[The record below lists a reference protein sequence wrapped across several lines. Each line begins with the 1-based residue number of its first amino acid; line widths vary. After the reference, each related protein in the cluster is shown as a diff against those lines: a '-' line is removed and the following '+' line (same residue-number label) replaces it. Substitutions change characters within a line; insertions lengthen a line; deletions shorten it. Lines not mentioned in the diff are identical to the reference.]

1 MNNIGFDP
9 ELIARYD
16 VPGPRY
22 TSYPTAPQFS
32 ADFGEADYRRQAH
45 ASNADGAPLSL
56 YLHIP
61 FCATVCFYCGC
72 NKIVTKRHERA
83 APYLQGLAAEIALQG
98 ELFERTRTVEQLHF
112 GGGTPTFIDHG
123 EMAGLLEVLRRNF
136 HLRDDDGGDYS
147 IEIDPRTVDAQR
159 IAQLRAL
166 GFNRLSLGVQDFDPV
181 VQRAVNRLQS
191 EEQTIAIFNAARTA
205 GFRSINIDLIYGL
218 PHQTLASFA
227 ATLDKIV
234 ALRPERLSVF
244 NYAHL
249 PARFPPQRR
258 ILAADLPT
266 PAQKLDILHATLRK
280 LTAAG
285 YVFIGMDHFALPED
299 ALAQAQARGTLHRN
313 FQGYTTH
320 GDCDL
325 VGLGVSAIGNV
336 GHCYTQNTAELET
349 YLDRANSGQLP
360 IAHGLTLTA
369 DDLLRRDIIMQLICN
384 FRLDMRA
391 IERRYALV
399 FADYFDAELRALA
412 HLAHDGLVLVGKDE
426 ITVTALGKFLVRN
439 VCMVFDYYLKT
450 GARHTYSR
458 VV

>member
-1 MNNIGFDP
+1 MNDPAFDP

-22 TSYPTAPQFS
+22 TSYPTAPQFDS
-32 ADFGEADYRRQAH
+32 SFGADDYRRHAR
-45 ASNADGAPLSL
+45 ASNAGGAPLSL
-56 YLHIP
+56 YVHIP

-83 APYLQGLAAEIALQG
+83 APYLQGLATEIARQG

-123 EMAGLLEVLRRNF
+123 EMTGLMEALQRNF
-136 HLRDDDGGDYS
+136 RLCDDDRGDYS
-147 IEIDPRTVDAQR
+147 IEIDPRTVDARR

-191 EEQTIAIFNAARTA
+191 EAQTVAIFDAARTE

-218 PHQTLASFA
+218 PHQTLESFA
-227 ATLDKIV
+227 VTLDKIV

-249 PARFPPQRR
+249 PERFPPQRR

-266 PAQKLDILHATLRK
+266 PAQKLDILQATLRR

-285 YVFIGMDHFALPED
+285 YVYIGMDHFALPGD
-299 ALAQAQARGTLHRN
+299 ALAQAQARGVLHRN

-320 GDCDL
+320 GACDL
-325 VGLGVSAIGNV
+325 VGLGLSAIGNV
-336 GHCYTQNTAELET
+336 GHCYAQNMADLDT
-349 YLDRANSGQLP
+349 YLGRVNGGRLP
-360 IAHGLTLTA
+360 IAHGLALTTG
-369 DDLLRRDIIMQLICN
+369 DRLRRDVIMQLICN

-391 IERRYALV
+391 IQRRHAIA
-399 FADYFDAELRALA
+399 FEDYFAAELRALA
-412 HLAHDGLVLVGKDE
+412 ALAHDELVLLGKDE
-426 ITVTALGKFLVRN
+426 ITVTPLGKFLVRN
-439 VCMVFDYYLKT
+439 ICMVFDDYLKT
-450 GARHTYSR
+450 SPQHKYSR
-458 VV
+458 AV